1 MSATLRMSDQ
11 PQAGDFDNRRLFRR
25 AEVRTRVEGRRLD
38 TSVEARQ
45 QPHLSLSLRD
55 LSVGGLSAVSQQPLK
70 SGERLSVFFPPHGSQ
85 RGWDAYGKVLRCEQ
99 SSMGYRLA
107 VQFDPLPMA
116 A

>member
-1 MSATLRMSDQ
+1 MSATLRMSDEVQ
-11 PQAGDFDNRRLFRR
+11 VGDYDNRRLFRR
-25 AEVRTRVEGRRLD
+25 TEVRSRIEGRRLD

-55 LSVGGLSAVSQQPLK
+55 LSVGGLSAVSQQPIK
-70 SGERLSVFFPPHGSQ
+70 SGERLSVFFPPQGAT
-85 RGWDAYGKVLRCEQ
+85 RGWDAYGKVIRCEP

>member
-1 MSATLRMSDQ
+1 MTATLKMSDRVE
-11 PQAGDFDNRRLFRR
+11 AGDYDNRRTFPRMEMR
-25 AEVRTRVEGRRLD
+25 ARIEGRRLS

-55 LSVGGLSAVSQQPLK
+55 LSVGGLSAVSQMPVQ
-70 SGERLSVFFPPHGSQ
+70 SGERLSVFFPPQGAQ
-85 RGWDAYGKVLRCEQ
+85 RGWDAYGKVIRCEQ